1 MDSCAICGGSGFV
14 AHDVLWPGLIAE
26 WRLSPEEAA
35 YINRQ
40 QGLCCAAC
48 GGNLRSIALAQAICQ
63 FWGVAP
69 PLADMAKR
77 GPPQTRILE
86 INPAGT
92 LTPVLSGFPQHR
104 LVCFPEVDMQA
115 LPFADGAF
123 DLVVHSDTL
132 EHVEDPV
139 RGLRECRR
147 VLAQQ
152 GACIF
157 TVPIVVGRL
166 TGNRAGRPPS
176 YHGQADLAAGD
187 QLVHTEF
194 GADAWTACV
203 RAGFRRV
210 AMAVERFP
218 DAMAIVADF

>member
-1 MDSCAICGGSGFV
+1 MGSCAICGGSGLV
-14 AHDVLWPGLIAE
+14 SHDVLWPGLIAE
-26 WRLSPEEAA
+26 WRLSPDEAA

-40 QGLCCAAC
+40 QGACCAAC
-48 GGNLRSIALAQAICQ
+48 GGNLRSIALARAICQ
-63 FWGVAP
+63 HWAAPP
-69 PLADMAKR
+69 PLADVLKR

-92 LTPVLSGFPQHR
+92 LTPLLSGFPQHR
-104 LVCFPEVDMQA
+104 LVSFPEVDMRA
-115 LPFADGAF
+115 LPFADSAF

-132 EHVEDPV
+132 EHVKDPLL
-139 RGLRECRR
+139 GLRECRR
-147 VLAQQ
+147 VLAPR

-157 TVPIVVGRL
+157 TVPVVVGRL
-166 TGNRAGRPPS
+166 TADRAGRPPS
-176 YHGQADLAAGD
+176 YHGQPGLAAPD

-194 GADAWTACV
+194 GADAWTVCA

-218 DAMAIVADF
+218 EAVAIIADF